1 MPCPYNVIRRITT
14 RLMAIQST
22 GKTTATK
29 KSALDWETG
38 KLLQAGRYT
47 IEKKLH
53 IGGFGVTYL
62 ARDRDA
68 DSLVVIKTLN
78 ETVRQRKDFAKCQ
91 QDFLNEALR
100 IAKCTHPHIVRVNE
114 FFQERFLWCIVMEY
128 VEGITLAHWVEKKG
142 ALPEAKAV
150 QYIRQIS
157 DAVMLVHERGFLHRD
172 IKPLNMIRRQ
182 NQDEIVLIDFG
193 IAREFTPNL
202 TQVHTQYYS
211 DGFAPIEQ
219 YDKRA
224 LRGAYTDVYGLAAT
238 LYALVTTKT
247 PEAALIRDR
256 AILKGETDPIL
267 LPQAVNPQLSNHIQD
282 AILKGMA
289 LLPENRP
296 QSVPEW
302 LQLLDKSD
310 DVWAKAQL
318 QTSSPTA
325 VGVDKSDEVGA
336 KAQLQTSSP
345 SAVGMDKSD
354 EVGAKAQLQTSS
366 TSAVGMDYSKLR
378 ELLTSGMWE
387 EADKETADL
396 MLAVAGKE
404 KEGKLTLED
413 VRKFPCRDLRTID
426 QFWLEYSDRCFGFSI
441 QNQIWRQVNKNYE
454 EMGNIIGWRR
464 DNTWLS
470 YSELTFDISAP
481 KGHLPT
487 WGRRGRL
494 WAVLA
499 LRIRKCSLG

>member
-1 MPCPYNVIRRITT
+1 
-14 RLMAIQST
+14 MAIQST

-29 KSALDWETG
+29 KSALEWEPG
-38 KLLQAGRYT
+38 KVLQTGRYT
-47 IEKKLH
+47 IEKKIH
-53 IGGFGVTYL
+53 VGGFGVTYL
-62 ARDRDA
+62 ARDKDG
-68 DSLVVIKTLN
+68 DNLVVIKTLN
-78 ETVRQRKDFAKCQ
+78 EKVRQRQDFGKCQ

-128 VEGITLAHWVEKKG
+128 VEGITLAHLVEKKG
-142 ALPEAKAV
+142 AIPEAKAL

-172 IKPLNMIRRQ
+172 IKPLNIIRRQ
-182 NQDEIVLIDFG
+182 NQDEVVLIDFG

-238 LYALVTTKT
+238 LYALVTNQT
-247 PEAALIRDR
+247 PEAALLRDR
-256 AILKGETDPIL
+256 ALLKGEPDPIL
-267 LPQAVNPQLSNHIQD
+267 PPQELNPKLSDTIQD

-296 QSVPEW
+296 QSVADW

-310 DVWAKAQL
+310 PPPFRRGVGGMAKAQLQTPPPTAVGLDKSDEVWAKAQL
-318 QTSSPTA
+318 QTPSS
-325 VGVDKSDEVGA
+325 
-336 KAQLQTSSP
+336 
-345 SAVGMDKSD
+345 SAVG
-354 EVGAKAQLQTSS
+354 L
-366 TSAVGMDYSKLR
+366 DYSKLR
-378 ELLTSGMWE
+378 ELLASGMWE

-396 MLAVAGKE
+396 MLAVSGKE

-426 QFWLEYSDRCFGFSI
+426 QLWLEYSDSRFGFSV

-470 YSELTFDISAP
+470 YAELTFDINAP

-499 LRIRKCSLG
+499 LRIRKCSL

>member
-1 MPCPYNVIRRITT
+1 MPCPYNVIRRVTT
-14 RLMAIQST
+14 GLMATQST

-29 KSALDWETG
+29 KSAIDWETG
-38 KLLQAGRYT
+38 RVLQNGKYT

-62 ARDRDA
+62 ARERDS
-68 DSLVVIKTLN
+68 DNLVVIKTLN
-78 ETVRQRKDFAKCQ
+78 EKVRQRRDFAKCQ

-100 IAKCTHPHIVRVNE
+100 IAKCTHPYIVRVNE

-128 VEGITLAHWVEKKG
+128 VEGITLAHFVEKKG
-142 ALPEAKAV
+142 AIPEAKAIK
-150 QYIRQIS
+150 YIRQIS
-157 DAVMLVHERGFLHRD
+157 DAVMLVHARGFLHRD
-172 IKPLNMIRRQ
+172 IKPLNIIWRKH
-182 NQDEIVLIDFG
+182 QDEVVLIDFG

-202 TQVHTQYYS
+202 TQIHTQYYS

-238 LYALVTTKT
+238 LYALVTAKT

-256 AILKGETDPIL
+256 AILKGETDPML
-267 LPQAVNPQLSNHIQD
+267 LPQVLNPKLSDTIQD

-296 QSVPEW
+296 QSVADW
-302 LQLLDKSD
+302 LQFLDKSD
-310 DVWAKAQL
+310 E
-318 QTSSPTA
+318 SPHVPTPPH
-325 VGVDKSDEVGA
+325 
-336 KAQLQTSSP
+336 LPTP
-345 SAVGMDKSD
+345 P
-354 EVGAKAQLQTSS
+354 L
-366 TSAVGMDYSKLR
+366 SAVGMDYNKLR
-378 ELLTSGMWE
+378 ELLAGGMWE
-387 EADKETADL
+387 DADKETTDL
-396 MLAVAGKE
+396 MLAVSGKE
-404 KEGKLTLED
+404 KEGKLSLED

-426 QFWLEYSDRCFGFSI
+426 QLWIEYSDGRFGFSV

-464 DNTWLS
+464 DNNWLS
-470 YSELTFDISAP
+470 YSELTFDINASQ
-481 KGHLPT
+481 GHLPT

-499 LRIRKCSLG
+499 LRMRKCSL